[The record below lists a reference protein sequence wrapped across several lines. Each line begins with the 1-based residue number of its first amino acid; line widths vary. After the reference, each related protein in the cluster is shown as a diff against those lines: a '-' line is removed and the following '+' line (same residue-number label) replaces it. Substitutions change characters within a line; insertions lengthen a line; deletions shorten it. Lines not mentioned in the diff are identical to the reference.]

1 MPLRNIQSIQLW
13 QLGLCLIYFN
23 ANFWKITKIRI
34 TWVTSFTVVMNLLIR
49 KLIYIETMDLIFRMK
64 RGYVCI
70 HRLFKHKRA
79 LMFVNYVRI
88 FPVSKYYVSK
98 YSTIQISWEKLH
110 ILQIILIYGVYI
122 MFRIVKNRKNDSK
135 ILISWFWYQRIFAWE
150 SELLSLKASPD
161 KK

>member
-1 MPLRNIQSIQLW
+1 MKTINFKIIPLRNIQSIHLW
-13 QLGLCLIYFN
+13 QLGLCLIYFK
-23 ANFWKITKIRI
+23 ANFWKISKIRI

-64 RGYVCI
+64 QGYVCI
-70 HRLFKHKRA
+70 RRLLKHKRA

-110 ILQIILIYGVYI
+110 ILQIILIY
-122 MFRIVKNRKNDSK
+122 R
-135 ILISWFWYQRIFAWE
+135 LISWFWYQRIFAWE
-150 SELLSLKASPD
+150 SELLSLKAWPD

>member
-64 RGYVCI
+64 LGYVCI
-70 HRLFKHKRA
+70 HRLLKYKRA
-79 LMFVNYVRI
+79 LTFVNYVRI

-110 ILQIILIYGVYI
+110 ILQIILIYRVYI

-135 ILISWFWYQRIFAWE
+135 ILISWCCYQRIFAWE
-150 SELLSLKASPD
+150 LELLSLKAWPD

>member
-1 MPLRNIQSIQLW
+1 MKTINFKIIPLRNIQSIHLW
-13 QLGLCLIYFN
+13 QLGLCLIYFK
-23 ANFWKITKIRI
+23 ANFWKISKIRI
-34 TWVTSFTVVMNLLIR
+34 TWVTSFIVVMNLLIR

-64 RGYVCI
+64 QGYVCI
-70 HRLFKHKRA
+70 RRLLKHKRA

-110 ILQIILIYGVYI
+110 ILQIILIY
-122 MFRIVKNRKNDSK
+122 R
-135 ILISWFWYQRIFAWE
+135 LISWFWYQRIFAWE
-150 SELLSLKASPD
+150 SELLSLKAWPD